1 MANYERSKF
10 PNETHQERRESNIK
24 QSNESNL
31 VSMENARF
39 ESRKKKEKLHK
50 TEENSASR

>member
-1 MANYERSKF
+1 MTNYGQSKF
-10 PNETHQERRESNIK
+10 PNETHQEREF
-24 QSNESNL
+24 NESNL

-50 TEENSASR
+50 IEENSASR